1 MRFNGPSREL
11 ITNACDYVQ
20 FVAKVLSYEERLVR
34 RDLKTVGNLSN
45 LNDKNELLSGEFF
58 FERNFHNLISL
69 LKRNCS
75 VKISLKA
82 GLLLL

>member
-58 FERNFHNLISL
+58 LYFERNFHNLISL
-69 LKRNCS
+69 LKRDCS
-75 VKISLKA
+75 VALKFH
-82 GLLLL
+82 